1 MKRFFCILLC
11 LSMIFS
17 LCSCSDSGNEA
28 ETSSTAQTTSPSTT
42 AQTQQD
48 NTVIAQDVGFR
59 HDLLPATFPDISD
72 FEIISTSV
80 IDAENDYG
88 YQGEFYRIQLTATAA
103 QITLLNG
110 RLLSNGWFGSSIIYD
125 KEDFGGQVMFD
136 LPEGFWQNGE
146 HLALIS
152 KFDADVTAY
161 EFKYLLY
168 LDIIKADFGLPDEI
182 TEFFPDINAAHMGAG
197 TLSIY
202 DINGKAKS
210 FSSGFNKH
218 NWRWDFIQGAAFCAV
233 NGIMFDEYVQAL
245 RDAGFAVNTS
255 ENTDKYGSY
264 TMVAADKNQGS
275 KTYTVSLIYY
285 RYTYT
290 LQASFT
296 NNAEFFI
303 S

>member
-1 MKRFFCILLC
+1 MKRFFCFLLC
-11 LSMIFS
+11 LCTLCS
-17 LCSCSDSGNEA
+17 LCSCSDGSNSEA
-28 ETSSTAQTTSPSTT
+28 ETASTQQTSTAPALPEQESN
-42 AQTQQD
+42 AI
-48 NTVIAQDVGFR
+48 NQDVGFQPE
-59 HDLLPATFPDISD
+59 LLPADFPDLGD
-72 FEIISTSV
+72 FEVISTSV
-80 IDAENDYG
+80 IDAKEDYG
-88 YQGEFYRIQLTATAA
+88 YEGEFYRIQLTATPA
-103 QITLLNG
+103 QISILNG
-110 RLLSNGWFGSSIIYD
+110 ILLGNGWFGSSIIYD
-125 KEDFGGQVMFD
+125 KEDFGGQAMFD
-136 LPEGFWQNGE
+136 LPEGFWQKGE

-202 DINGKAKS
+202 DINGRPRN

-218 NWRWDFIQGAAFCAV
+218 NWRWDFLQGAAFCAV
-233 NGIMFDEYVQAL
+233 NGIMFNEYVQAL
-245 RDAGFAVNTS
+245 KDAGFAVSTS

-264 TMVAADKNQGS
+264 TMVAADKNQGP
-275 KTYTVSLIYY
+275 KNYTVSLIYY
-285 RYTYT
+285 RYTYI

-296 NNAEFFI
+296 NNAEFFT

>member
-1 MKRFFCILLC
+1 MKRFFCFLLC
-11 LSMIFS
+11 LCTLFS
-17 LCSCSDSGNEA
+17 LCSCSDGSNSEV
-28 ETSSTAQTTSPSTT
+28 ETAS
-42 AQTQQD
+42 TQQTSIAPALPEQES
-48 NTVIAQDVGFR
+48 NVINQDVGFQR
-59 HDLLPATFPDISD
+59 ELLPADFPDLSD
-72 FEIISTSV
+72 FEVVITSV
-80 IDAENDYG
+80 IDAEEDYG
-88 YQGEFYRIQLTATAA
+88 YKGEFYRIQLTATPA
-103 QITLLNG
+103 QISILNG
-110 RLLSNGWFGSSIIYD
+110 RLLGNGWFGSSIIYD
-125 KEDFGGQVMFD
+125 KEDFGGRVTFD
-136 LPEGFWQNGE
+136 LPEGFWQKGE
-146 HLALIS
+146 YLALIS

-202 DINGKAKS
+202 DINGRPKN
-210 FSSGFNKH
+210 FSAGFNKH
-218 NWRWDFIQGAAFCAV
+218 NWRWDFLQGAAFCAV

-245 RDAGFAVNTS
+245 KDAGFAVNTS

-275 KTYTVSLIYY
+275 KNYTVSLIYY
-285 RYTYT
+285 RYAYT

-296 NNAEFFI
+296 NNAEFFT

>member
-1 MKRFFCILLC
+1 MKKLICILLSLC
-11 LSMIFS
+11 MLFS
-17 LCSCSDSGNEA
+17 LCSCSDADSGEA
-28 ETSSTAQTTSPSTT
+28 QTSSTKPISTTQAQTE
-42 AQTQQD
+42 QD
-48 NTVIAQDVGFR
+48 NNVTAQDVGFQP
-59 HDLLPATFPDISD
+59 DLLPSSFPDLSE
-72 FEIISTSV
+72 FEVISTSV
-80 IDAENDYG
+80 INAEEDYG
-88 YQGEFYRIQLTATAA
+88 YEGEFYRIQLTVTPA
-103 QITLLNG
+103 QLSILNG
-110 RLLSNGWFGSSIIYD
+110 KLLGSGWFGSSIIYD

-146 HLALIS
+146 HLAMIA

-168 LDIIKADFGLPDEI
+168 LDIIKADFGLPNEI

-202 DINGKAKS
+202 DINGRPKN

-218 NWRWDFIQGAAFCAV
+218 SWRWDFLQGAAFCAV
-233 NGIMFDEYVQAL
+233 SGIMFDEYVQAL
-245 RDAGFAVNTS
+245 KDAGFAVNTS

-275 KTYTVSLIYY
+275 KNYTVSLIYY